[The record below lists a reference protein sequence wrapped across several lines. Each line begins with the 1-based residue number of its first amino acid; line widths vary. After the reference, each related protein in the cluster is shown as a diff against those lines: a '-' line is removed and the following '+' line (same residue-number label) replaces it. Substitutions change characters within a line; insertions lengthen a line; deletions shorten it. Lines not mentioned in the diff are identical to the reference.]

1 MFGQSENL
9 TRFLLPVMEWL
20 VLILNLISILILV
33 IGVSHVVWFLL
44 SKLIQ
49 PGKKQDIVRANNS
62 VKNKLGSYVLLSLEV
77 LIAADIIE
85 TIVKPTFQDI
95 MMLGL
100 IVIIRTVIS
109 YFLTK
114 EIKEFED
121 N

>member
-9 TRFLLPVMEWL
+9 TRFLLPVIEWL

-33 IGVSHVVWFLL
+33 IGVAHVVWFLL
-44 SKLIQ
+44 SKLVQ
-49 PGKKQDIVRANNS
+49 PGKKQDIVRTNNS

-85 TIVKPTFQDI
+85 TIVKPTFKDI

-100 IVIIRTVIS
+100 IVVIRTVIS

-114 EIKEFED
+114 EIKESED